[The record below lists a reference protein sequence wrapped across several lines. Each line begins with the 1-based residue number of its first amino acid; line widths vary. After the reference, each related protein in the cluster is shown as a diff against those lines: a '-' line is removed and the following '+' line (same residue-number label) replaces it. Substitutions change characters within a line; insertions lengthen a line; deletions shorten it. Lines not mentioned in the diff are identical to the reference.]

1 MIRRLAW
8 ESEFFGFDI
17 AQLELEGPAP
27 DLTAVDRFLASHRP
41 ALVQAIVPI
50 SEINLAN
57 LLEANGFYL
66 ADIRV
71 SFRIEV
77 AEEPRAAPSARVA
90 SHDDIAE
97 LRELA
102 AELFVDSRF
111 FHPVFPQEKARLLY
125 SSWIERGVLGS
136 FDDICLVL
144 ARRSPLTAFITLRHR
159 ADNPVIIGLI
169 GVRKSEQHT
178 GAGSEIMDAALAW
191 SAARGAKSIDVSTQG
206 KNLAAQNLYITKGG
220 RLRQM
225 AAWFYR
231 HSPTGD
237 NR

>member
-27 DLTAVDRFLASHRP
+27 DLTAVDRFLASHRA

-77 AEEPRAAPSARVA
+77 AAEPRAAPSARVA
-90 SHDDIAE
+90 SRDDIAE

-111 FHPVFPQEKARLLY
+111 FHPVFAL
-125 SSWIERGVLGS
+125 
-136 FDDICLVL
+136 DDSCLVL
-144 ARRSPLTAFITLRHR
+144 AVTAFITLRHR

-178 GAGSEIMDAALAW
+178 GAGSEIMDAR
-191 SAARGAKSIDVSTQG
+191 SARGAKSIDVSTQG

>member
-27 DLTAVDRFLASHRP
+27 DLTAVDRFLASHRT

-77 AEEPRAAPSARVA
+77 AAEPRAAPSARVA
-90 SHDDIAE
+90 SRDDIAG
-97 LRELA
+97 LRKLA

-111 FHPVFPQEKARLLY
+111 FHPAFPL
-125 SSWIERGVLGS
+125 
-136 FDDICLVL
+136 DDICLVL
-144 ARRSPLTAFITLRHR
+144 ARR
-159 ADNPVIIGLI
+159 
-169 GVRKSEQHT
+169 
-178 GAGSEIMDAALAW
+178 
-191 SAARGAKSIDVSTQG
+191 
-206 KNLAAQNLYITKGG
+206 
-220 RLRQM
+220 
-225 AAWFYR
+225 
-231 HSPTGD
+231 
-237 NR
+237 